1 MNRHNDCLGGVCAP
15 RLCRYHQH
23 IPNGRR
29 FEADTIAFAA
39 AKIPFRR
46 EKTNFSRLNLPH
58 CVQWGTIRPE
68 GGLQAAAGVS
78 AGRRA
83 GMSPK
88 VRVAKWRMGDGVTVK
103 SGGRAA
109 EWVTDGVVSQD
120 RNGVRQN
127 GWQGEGGRMDRKGRA
142 TDGAMWQG
150 GVAWS
155 CGRASRQGRK
165 ERKERA
171 AGGGEKAGRRSVGG
185 YAFPARPRMRRK
197 GRPSTPK
204 SASPKMPLLI
214 FEEP

>member
-1 MNRHNDCLGGVCAP
+1 MGNKF
-15 RLCRYHQH
+15 
-23 IPNGRR
+23 GRK
-29 FEADTIAFAA
+29 AGC
-39 AKIPFRR
+39 KQQRR
-46 EKTNFSRLNLPH
+46 
-58 CVQWGTIRPE
+58 
-68 GGLQAAAGVS
+68 VS

-83 GMSPK
+83 GMLPT
-88 VRVAKWRMGDGVTVK
+88 VRVAERWTGDGVAVK

-142 TDGAMWQG
+142 TDGAARQG

-155 CGRASRQGRK
+155 CGRASRQGRQGRK
-165 ERKERA
+165 ERKERK
-171 AGGGEKAGRRSVGG
+171 AGGGEKAERRPARC
-185 YAFPARPRMRRK
+185 YARPARPRMRRR

-214 FEEP
+214 FEEPRRRSVKIIGTSQSRMPSFQAVYFISIWNP